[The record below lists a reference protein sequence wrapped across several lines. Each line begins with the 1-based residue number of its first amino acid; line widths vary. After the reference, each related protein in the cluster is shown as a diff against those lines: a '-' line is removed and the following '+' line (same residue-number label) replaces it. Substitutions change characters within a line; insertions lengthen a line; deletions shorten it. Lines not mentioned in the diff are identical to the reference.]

1 MEALGEPSVL
11 EETIAAHLQD
21 DLSYRKSCAIH
32 RNIIYSP
39 CDLLC
44 LDEKCTLN
52 KSTSGIVLRKE
63 RYQPPT
69 LLVNDNIKVQLLTN
83 HTESHERK

>member
-1 MEALGEPSVL
+1 MEVAIEPSVL
-11 EETIAAHLQD
+11 AETAVAHLQD
-21 DLSYRKSCAIH
+21 DLSSRRSFASH
-32 RNIIYSP
+32 HTIIYSP

-63 RYQPPT
+63 RSQPPT
-69 LLVNDNIKVQLLTN
+69 VLVNDDSKVRLLTN
-83 HTESHERK
+83 HTERRKQ